1 METKKGVFVS
11 IMRDKIIKESIESL
25 QQEGLKF
32 SVDTLAEKLK
42 VSKKTIYKYFPN
54 KEALALAM
62 YEQYYLEAARQ
73 ADLIIHEGKD
83 TLYRELLHL
92 YYDSKKMI
100 RGEIFNKY
108 KLNEVIHSYT
118 TKQNDSLWM
127 MISSSFR
134 DTLTDKDKNALR
146 IIIDGT
152 FEKLCNTEM
161 DSELPDS
168 DFIIERL
175 VKLL

>member
-1 METKKGVFVS
+1 
-11 IMRDKIIKESIESL
+11 MRDKIIKESIESL

-62 YEQYYLEAARQ
+62 YEQYYLEATRQ
-73 ADLIIHEGKD
+73 ADLMIHEGKD

-100 RGEIFNKY
+100 
-108 KLNEVIHSYT
+108 
-118 TKQNDSLWM
+118 
-127 MISSSFR
+127 
-134 DTLTDKDKNALR
+134 
-146 IIIDGT
+146 
-152 FEKLCNTEM
+152 
-161 DSELPDS
+161 
-168 DFIIERL
+168 
-175 VKLL
+175 